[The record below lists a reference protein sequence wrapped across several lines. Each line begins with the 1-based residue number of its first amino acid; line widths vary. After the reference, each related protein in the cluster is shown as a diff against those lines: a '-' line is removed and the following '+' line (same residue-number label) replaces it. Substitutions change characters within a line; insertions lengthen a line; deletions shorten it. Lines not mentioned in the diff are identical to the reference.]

1 MSSIVMSIIFFTLI
15 LAISF
20 LFSSARQFVF
30 AILDIINA
38 RPISALAWPVEWLL
52 DLCGGQASI
61 AWDNWF
67 VDFVRNAL
75 LLRRTSPRWSVGANI
90 NFRPWQQVAKGWG
103 SKTSK
108 ERGGWRGGQLL
119 LLLCVSLFMRNLPI
133 YTNFFGLIGLKRKEQ
148 RKPFACLGQLA
159 AIAFASFSLLSSPL
173 HLAWVSVNGYSYGF
187 TSARHPWTCH
197 GHGHG
202 QDIMFAPH
210 IFCLPFARIYINRA
224 PSRWLSFPCAPSPHL
239 LFHWGCHGCQL
250 SIVFTHRQRICWDVQ
265 LAALEIG
272 LERAWWI
279 SRNSKDATLPWSS
292 HLKVLRAQHAV
303 P

>member
-1 MSSIVMSIIFFTLI
+1 MCVYIFMCIYMCMRICVCVCMSYIVMSIIFFTLI

-108 ERGGWRGGQLL
+108 QRGGWRGAAAAA
-119 LLLCVSLFMRNLPI
+119 VVR
-133 YTNFFGLIGLKRKEQ
+133 
-148 RKPFACLGQLA
+148 LA
-159 AIAFASFSLLSSPL
+159 VYA
-173 HLAWVSVNGYSYGF
+173 
-187 TSARHPWTCH
+187 
-197 GHGHG
+197 
-202 QDIMFAPH
+202 
-210 IFCLPFARIYINRA
+210 
-224 PSRWLSFPCAPSPHL
+224 
-239 LFHWGCHGCQL
+239 
-250 SIVFTHRQRICWDVQ
+250 
-265 LAALEIG
+265 
-272 LERAWWI
+272 
-279 SRNSKDATLPWSS
+279 
-292 HLKVLRAQHAV
+292 
-303 P
+303 